1 MCCKCCGQTQ
11 RKIWV
16 FGIGTVLVVL
26 GGLTIGIWPSF
37 IESTVLDFLV
47 IKEGSPTFDKWSEI
61 PIPIYLEVYLYNWTN
76 PDQVKDPNVKPHF
89 KEIGPYVW
97 TEYRTKEDIVFHD
110 NGTVSFWIVRTWYF
124 SEELTKA
131 DLDEMITAVN
141 MLPLVSFDCFVD
153 T

>member
-1 MCCKCCGQTQ
+1 M
-11 RKIWV
+11 
-16 FGIGTVLVVL
+16 
-26 GGLTIGIWPSF
+26 GGLTIGLWPLF
-37 IESTVLDFLV
+37 IESKVLDFLV

-131 DLDEMITAVN
+131 DLDEMITSVN
-141 MLPLVSFDCFVD
+141 LLPLVRFIMNSIVLLTEQFELLSYRIFLSIHLYLL
-153 T
+153 